1 MTLSFNHF
9 VNRYLLDN
17 ILDGILDG
25 IDIGSLDFDK
35 VYGVN
40 QLLYHLFYSIADAE
54 LNVSH
59 RPAACIN

>member
-17 ILDGILDG
+17 ILDG

>member
-17 ILDGILDG
+17 ILDD
-25 IDIGSLDFDK
+25 IDIGSLDFNK

-40 QLLYHLFYSIADAE
+40 QLLYHLFNSISDAE
-54 LNVSH
+54 LDVSH
-59 RPAACIN
+59 HPAACIN

>member
-9 VNRYLLDN
+9 VNRCLLDN
-17 ILDGILDG
+17 ILDNILDD

-40 QLLYHLFYSIADAE
+40 QLLYHLFNSISDAE